1 MVEHDVDFVMPDATK
16 GAYTDIV
23 INGEVYGRVLRTHDN
38 VKPIF
43 LSVGNK
49 IDLKTAMDLTNMLIT
64 DDSHIPVPTRLA
76 DLMTHRIRK
85 ELNKSFCGDCL

>member
-1 MVEHDVDFVMPDATK
+1 M
-16 GAYTDIV
+16 
-23 INGEVYGRVLRTHDN
+23 YGRVLRTADN

-49 IDLKTAMDLTNMLIT
+49 IDLDTAMELTNMVVT
-64 DDSHIPVPTRLA
+64 KEGHIPVPTRLA

-85 ELNKSFCGDCL
+85 EYQQS